1 MKRLKS
7 CNSNKNHQIKIVV
20 QYEQQQHIMTN
31 HPNKYESYRT
41 NNLRD
46 VAFTKWSGTDRWTD
60 KPKNYM
66 PPYYPMQGIIK
77 LHLTDWIWC
86 NLNSPSYELS
96 LDLGILFLCL
106 QGFNIGSINAVF
118 TLSVTWEHS
127 FECPQNFLLRQTVI
141 NKTKADNVRQI
152 CHVKFTNQP

>member
-1 MKRLKS
+1 MNGQTEKLYAPILSYAGHNKVASDRL
-7 CNSNKNHQIKIVV
+7 N
-20 QYEQQQHIMTN
+20 
-31 HPNKYESYRT
+31 
-41 NNLRD
+41 
-46 VAFTKWSGTDRWTD
+46 
-60 KPKNYM
+60 
-66 PPYYPMQGIIK
+66 
-77 LHLTDWIWC
+77 WC